1 MSGVAPA
8 AADATYAARPT
19 SLLGVA
25 PLTWA
30 DADKQFHAAADA
42 KKAGAGLDAGPV
54 PVGLDAGPVELRWA
68 AEKAARSQFMHAVPP
83 LSWADADKAEAFYAA
98 EAAKAARNAA
108 ASIGP
113 PIAPPAVSAAG
124 GSSEQ
129 DLAAADVLASI
140 GNT

>member
-1 MSGVAPA
+1 MRLQQL
-8 AADATYAARPT
+8 DATYAARPT
-19 SLLGVA
+19 SLLDVA

-30 DADKQFHAAADA
+30 GADTQFHAAADA
-42 KKAGAGLDAGPV
+42 EKAGAGLDAGR
-54 PVGLDAGPVELRWA
+54 VGLDAGPVELRWA
-68 AEKAARSQFMHAVPP
+68 AEKTARSQFMHAIPP
-83 LSWADADKAEAFYAA
+83 LSWADADKFYAA

>member
-19 SLLGVA
+19 SLLDVA

-30 DADKQFHAAADA
+30 DADKQFHAAAGA
-42 KKAGAGLDAGPV
+42 EKAGAGLDAGPV
-54 PVGLDAGPVELRWA
+54 AVGLDAGPVELRWA
-68 AEKAARSQFMHAVPP
+68 AEKAARSQFMHAIPP
-83 LSWADADKAEAFYAA
+83 LSWADADKFYAA